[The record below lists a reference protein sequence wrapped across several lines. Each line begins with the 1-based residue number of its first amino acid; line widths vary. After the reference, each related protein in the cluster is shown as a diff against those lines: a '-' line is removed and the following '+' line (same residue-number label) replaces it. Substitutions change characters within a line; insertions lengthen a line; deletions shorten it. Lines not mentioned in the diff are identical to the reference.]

1 MSGKKKK
8 TKAHGPLKLGWKI
21 RGMLRERFPMMDG
34 RRLLMLNIPYIIIF
48 YMADKAA
55 WLFRHCTGD
64 SLTEKAGVLF
74 LNFQMAFDSP
84 LPSIHEHDLLAG
96 AAGAAAVKLAVY
108 MKGKNAKKY
117 RQGEEYGSAR

>member
-1 MSGKKKK
+1 
-8 TKAHGPLKLGWKI
+8 
-21 RGMLRERFPMMDG
+21 MMDG